1 MKSFACLEVFV
12 SMEGIWKSCL
22 FCYYYFISVVCG
34 SSIIIY
40 PQSAFQSRNS
50 VWLWDHNAMCYRNV
64 EKLIDNMLKNC
75 LHEIRIF
82 IPVSIQGDEI
92 KNEYICEKVAIA
104 LIAAKASEGC
114 LRCFNHMQWRSMSA
128 LFWSVLIQVESTK
141 RAQGG

>member
-1 MKSFACLEVFV
+1 
-12 SMEGIWKSCL
+12 
-22 FCYYYFISVVCG
+22 
-34 SSIIIY
+34 
-40 PQSAFQSRNS
+40 
-50 VWLWDHNAMCYRNV
+50 MCYRNV

-114 LRCFNHMQWRSMSA
+114 LRCFNHMQ
-128 LFWSVLIQVESTK
+128 
-141 RAQGG
+141 

>member
-1 MKSFACLEVFV
+1 MVVLLLYIPSQLPFSLEIQYDYETT
-12 SMEGIWKSCL
+12 MLC
-22 FCYYYFISVVCG
+22 
-34 SSIIIY
+34 
-40 PQSAFQSRNS
+40 
-50 VWLWDHNAMCYRNV
+50 RNV

-114 LRCFNHMQWRSMSA
+114 LRCFNHMQ
-128 LFWSVLIQVESTK
+128 
-141 RAQGG
+141 